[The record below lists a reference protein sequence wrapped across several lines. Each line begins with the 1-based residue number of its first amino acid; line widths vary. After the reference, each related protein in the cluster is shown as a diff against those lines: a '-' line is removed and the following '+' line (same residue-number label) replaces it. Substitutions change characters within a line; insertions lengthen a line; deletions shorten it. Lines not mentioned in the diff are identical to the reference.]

1 MKKETPD
8 SQELAALTETFS
20 RLGWGKEVP
29 GMLFNWGKDSGV
41 KFTCDDE
48 RFLLTI
54 ENKDNKRSTA
64 VDLKS
69 DERYPE
75 FKHIRV
81 ARGVWLK
88 DLVIEGYPVRM
99 IEALNPDDIELDVE
113 PTLVI
118 SLDNAVIKI
127 NRGGEISGEIK
138 R

>member
-1 MKKETPD
+1 MGKEIPD
-8 SQELAALTETFS
+8 SQDLAALTETFS

-41 KFTCDDE
+41 KFTCDSE
-48 RFLLTI
+48 RFSLMI
-54 ENKDNKRSTA
+54 ENKDKRSTA
-64 VDLKS
+64 VSLRS

-75 FKHIRV
+75 NKHIRV

-99 IEALNPDDIELDVE
+99 IEALNPGNIELDVE

-118 SLDNAVIKI
+118 NLDNAVIKI

-138 R
+138 K

>member
-1 MKKETPD
+1 MKKEIPD
-8 SQELAALTETFS
+8 SQELAAMTETFS
-20 RLGWGKEVP
+20 RLGWDREVP

-41 KFTCDDE
+41 KFTCDSE
-48 RFLLTI
+48 RFSLII
-54 ENKDNKRSTA
+54 ENKDKRSTA
-64 VDLKS
+64 VSLRS

-75 FKHIRV
+75 NKHIRV
-81 ARGVWLK
+81 AHGVWLK

-99 IEALNPDDIELDVE
+99 IEALNPDNIELDVE

-118 SLDNAVIKI
+118 NLDNAVIKI

>member
-1 MKKETPD
+1 MGKEIPD
-8 SQELAALTETFS
+8 SQDLAALTETFS

-41 KFTCDDE
+41 KFTCDSE
-48 RFLLTI
+48 RFSLII
-54 ENKDNKRSTA
+54 ENKDKRSTA
-64 VDLKS
+64 VSLRS

-75 FKHIRV
+75 NKHIRV

-99 IEALNPDDIELDVE
+99 IEALNPDNIDLDVE

-118 SLDNAVIKI
+118 NLDNAVIKI